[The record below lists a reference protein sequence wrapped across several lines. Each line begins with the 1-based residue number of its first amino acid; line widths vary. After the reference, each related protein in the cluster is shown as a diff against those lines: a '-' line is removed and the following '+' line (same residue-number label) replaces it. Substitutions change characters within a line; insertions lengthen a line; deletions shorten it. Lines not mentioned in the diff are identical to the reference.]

1 MTASKSVASQQV
13 DFYDTHLFMERAIA
27 RANLGDLP
35 AAGTPLWSAL
45 DDQDERKLLALALS
59 GVHHCL
65 RVEVAQS
72 ELAAASRAISA
83 ADWSAVSREIQQRSD
98 FYSARPWLRRAA
110 S

>member
-1 MTASKSVASQQV
+1 MRSVIHSQQV
-13 DFYDTHLFMERAIA
+13 SWWDTYLFMERAIA

-45 DDQDERKLLALALS
+45 DDLDERKLPALALS

-65 RVEVAQS
+65 RVEVGQS

-83 ADWSAVSREIQQRSD
+83 AADWSAVSREIHQRNA
-98 FYSARPWLRRAA
+98 FYKDRPWLRRSA